1 VDAPQSFS
9 HADRFL
15 IERGLRICWHP
26 STNRHRKD
34 GFYIAFA
41 TLNGTEAKL
50 NTGQLAIGV
59 KF

>member
-1 VDAPQSFS
+1 MNRVKQ
-9 HADRFL
+9 R
-15 IERGLRICWHP
+15 LRICWHP
-26 STNRHRKD
+26 STNRRRKD

-41 TLNGTEAKL
+41 RLNGMRAEL